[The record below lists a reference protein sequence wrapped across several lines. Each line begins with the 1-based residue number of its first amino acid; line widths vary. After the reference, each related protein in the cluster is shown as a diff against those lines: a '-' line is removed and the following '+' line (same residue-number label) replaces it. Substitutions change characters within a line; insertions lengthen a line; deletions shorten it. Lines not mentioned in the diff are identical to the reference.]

1 MQTIN
6 DEIRKT
12 LSKYFCW
19 AESYWVPMTQFRI
32 LKRERNKTLSRWR
45 TTIGSSIDSLI
56 NA

>member
-1 MQTIN
+1 MKLEKRYLNIS
-6 DEIRKT
+6 D
-12 LSKYFCW
+12 W

>member
-32 LKRERNKTLSRWR
+32 LKEREKQNSE
-45 TTIGSSIDSLI
+45 SLA
-56 NA
+56 NNNRKFN